1 MTLLEKIQKELLH
14 LTPEK
19 LSEAFDFILFIQ
31 HRSDVKPTKKNSLR
45 EHPAFGS
52 WHGRNIDALNY
63 QQTIRSE
70 WDNRL

>member
-1 MTLLEKIQKELLH
+1 MTLIEKIQKELLH

-31 HRSDVKPTKKNSLR
+31 HLSDVKPTKKISLR
-45 EHPAFGS
+45 NHPAFGS
-52 WHGRNIDALNY
+52 WQGRNIDALHY
-63 QQTIRSE
+63 QQAIRSE